1 MPHAAAARIRPQ
13 SAGNLRETVLRL
25 RSLRREAVRREIL
38 SGGRIE
44 LLASH
49 ILGYDVR
56 SFHQDLI
63 DFQEAADTCLQ
74 LAPRGYGKSTILTIT
89 RAVYEILK
97 NPNIRIL
104 VAANTQLQA
113 EVFLREIKAH
123 FERNERVREYFGN
136 FVSEDKW
143 DTREIVVAPRTST
156 AKESTIT
163 CVGVGGPVASRHYD
177 LIIADDLVDEENA
190 RTETQRE
197 RVKTWWYQTLLPCGE
212 PEGRIFVIGTRY
224 HHLDLYGH
232 LIRNEYADKHQI
244 IPAIAADGTTP
255 WPEKFSLEWLEER
268 RRQAGS
274 IIFNAQYQN
283 DTSLMKGHIFREE
296 WFHFYDVEP
305 NWSEMHHFI
314 GCDPAATKREA
325 LLSAGRT
332 DTDWWTIVV
341 GARPCKEGN
350 YASEV
355 YLREIWRGRCTK
367 EEYLEKLKQLNQ
379 KYKPL
384 RVMIETVAA
393 QEYLAQDAEKHMPVG
408 RLERTTDKVARAYWL
423 QAFLENGQVLL
434 PAKHVAGSYEDWQAL
449 MDELLLFPQGEHDDL
464 FDGLQTMMEGAM
476 SVASYGD
483 GGAFFKGS
491 MRDDWEMDDEWA
503 LPGRKRW
510 H

>member
-1 MPHAAAARIRPQ
+1 MAAVATKSR
-13 SAGNLRETVLRL
+13 SDDLRGAVVRL

-38 SGGRIE
+38 NAGRID

-49 ILGYDVR
+49 VLGYDVR
-56 SFHQDLI
+56 PFHHNLI
-63 DFQEAADTCLQ
+63 AFQETATDTCLQ
-74 LAPRGYGKSTILTIT
+74 LAPRGFGKSTTLTIT

-104 VAANTQLQA
+104 IAANTQLQA

-123 FERNERVREYFGN
+123 FERNERLREYFGN

-197 RVKTWWYQTLLPCGE
+197 RVKTWWYQTLLPCCE

-232 LIRNEYADKHQI
+232 LIRNEYAEKHQI
-244 IPAIAADGTTP
+244 IPAIASDGTTP
-255 WPEKFSLEWLEER
+255 WPEKFSLVWLEER
-268 RRQAGS
+268 KRQAGS

-296 WFHFYDVEP
+296 WFRFYEQEP
-305 NWSEMHHFI
+305 DWSTMRFFI

-325 LLSAGRT
+325 MLSASKAT
-332 DTDWWTIVV
+332 TDWWTIVV
-341 GARPCKEGN
+341 GGRVRDSAGN
-350 YASEV
+350 YSDEIYV
-355 YLREIWRGRCTK
+355 RDIWRARCTK
-367 EEYLEKLKQLNQ
+367 DEYLQRLRAMNDR
-379 KYKPL
+379 YKPVA
-384 RVMIETVAA
+384 VMIETVAA
-393 QEYLAQDAEKHMPVG
+393 QEYLAQDAQKYMPV
-408 RLERTTDKVARAYWL
+408 RRIQRSTDKIARAYWL
-423 QAFLENGQVLL
+423 QAFFENRQVLL
-434 PAKHVAGSYEDWQAL
+434 PAKYLVGTNTDWQAL
-449 MDELLLFPQGEHDDL
+449 MDELLLFPEGEHDD
-464 FDGLQTMMEGAM
+464 FVDGLQTMVEGAINYGCGLR
-476 SVASYGD
+476 VA
-483 GGAFFKGS
+483 AVV
-491 MRDDWEMDDEWA
+491 
-503 LPGRKRW
+503 
-510 H
+510 

>member
-1 MPHAAAARIRPQ
+1 MRSR
-13 SAGNLRETVLRL
+13 SGDLRQTVLRL
-25 RSLRREAVRREIL
+25 RALRRETVRREIVRQ
-38 SGGRIE
+38 GGVG

-49 ILGYDVR
+49 VLGYDVR
-56 SFHQDLI
+56 PFHQEMI
-63 DFQEAADTCLQ
+63 DFQGAAPDTCLQ

-89 RAVYEILK
+89 RVIFEILK

-104 VAANTQLQA
+104 ISSNTQIQA

-123 FERNERVREYFGN
+123 FEKNDRLKEYFGN
-136 FVSEDKW
+136 FASEDKW
-143 DTREIVVAPRTST
+143 DTREIVVGPRTST

-197 RVKTWWYQTLLPCGE
+197 RVKTWWYQTLLPCLE
-212 PEGRIFVIGTRY
+212 PDGRLFVIGTRY

-232 LIRNEYADKHQI
+232 LIRNEYAEKHQI
-244 IPAIAADGTTP
+244 IRAIAPDGATP
-255 WPEKFSLEWLEER
+255 WPEKFSLEWLEEH

-296 WFHFYDVEP
+296 WFRFYDEEP
-305 NWSEMHHFI
+305 NWAEMHHFI

-325 LLSAGRT
+325 IISAGRS

-341 GARPCKEGN
+341 GARPFKEQK

-355 YLREIWRGRCTK
+355 YVREIWRGRCTK
-367 EEYLEKLKQLNQ
+367 EEYLDKLKQLNQ

-384 RVMIETVAA
+384 KVMIETVAA
-393 QEYLAQDAEKHMPVG
+393 QEYLAQDAEKHMPV
-408 RLERTTDKVARAYWL
+408 RRMERTTDKVARAYWL
-423 QAFLENGQVLL
+423 QAFLENGQILL
-434 PAKHVAGSYEDWQAL
+434 PAKHIAHGPWVDWQAL
-449 MDELLLFPQGEHDDL
+449 MDELLLFPQGEHDDF

-476 SVASYGD
+476 SVVSGGD
-483 GGAFFKGS
+483 CGAFVVPSLRERWEAEERWNSLRSFRRGS
-491 MRDDWEMDDEWA
+491 W
-503 LPGRKRW
+503 
-510 H
+510 

>member
-197 RVKTWWYQTLLPCGE
+197 RV
-212 PEGRIFVIGTRY
+212 
-224 HHLDLYGH
+224 
-232 LIRNEYADKHQI
+232 
-244 IPAIAADGTTP
+244 
-255 WPEKFSLEWLEER
+255 
-268 RRQAGS
+268 
-274 IIFNAQYQN
+274 
-283 DTSLMKGHIFREE
+283 
-296 WFHFYDVEP
+296 
-305 NWSEMHHFI
+305 
-314 GCDPAATKREA
+314 
-325 LLSAGRT
+325 RT
-332 DTDWWTIVV
+332 
-341 GARPCKEGN
+341 
-350 YASEV
+350 
-355 YLREIWRGRCTK
+355 
-367 EEYLEKLKQLNQ
+367 
-379 KYKPL
+379 
-384 RVMIETVAA
+384 
-393 QEYLAQDAEKHMPVG
+393 
-408 RLERTTDKVARAYWL
+408 
-423 QAFLENGQVLL
+423 
-434 PAKHVAGSYEDWQAL
+434 
-449 MDELLLFPQGEHDDL
+449 
-464 FDGLQTMMEGAM
+464 
-476 SVASYGD
+476 
-483 GGAFFKGS
+483 
-491 MRDDWEMDDEWA
+491 
-503 LPGRKRW
+503 
-510 H
+510 